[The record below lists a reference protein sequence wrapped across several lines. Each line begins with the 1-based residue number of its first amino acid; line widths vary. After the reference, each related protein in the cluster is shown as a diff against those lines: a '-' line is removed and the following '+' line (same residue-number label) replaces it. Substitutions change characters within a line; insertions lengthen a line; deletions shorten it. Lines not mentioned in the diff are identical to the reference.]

1 MLKLPVHDF
10 AEEASIMPI
19 EIEEPVICANTRHR
33 DDEGESR
40 LGVAPRPKETG
51 TPQLHIGKRDSRNR
65 NT

>member
-1 MLKLPVHDF
+1 
-10 AEEASIMPI
+10 MPI

-51 TPQLHIGKRDSRNR
+51 TPQLHIGKRDSRNQ